1 METAQAVLSI
11 YHYID
16 LYVTPH
22 PMQIF
27 GALGLG
33 LTIIILQATVPA
45 VFSELMNTIIAV
57 LQAVQ
62 ITFSVASQIAGA
74 AGSIPH

>member
-1 METAQAVLSI
+1 M
-11 YHYID
+11 H
-16 LYVTPH
+16 
-22 PMQIF
+22 IF

-33 LTIIILQATVPA
+33 LTIIILQSTIPT
-45 VFSELMNTIIAV
+45 VFSELMDTIIVV

-62 ITFSVASQIAGA
+62 ITFSTVSQLAGA

>member
-1 METAQAVLSI
+1 
-11 YHYID
+11 
-16 LYVTPH
+16 
-22 PMQIF
+22 MQIF

-45 VFSELMNTIIAV
+45 VFSELMNTIIVA

>member
-1 METAQAVLSI
+1 METAKAVSSI

-33 LTIIILQATVPA
+33 LTIIILQSTVPT
-45 VFSELMNTIIAV
+45 VFRELLETIVVA
-57 LQAVQ
+57 LDAAQA
-62 ITFSVASQIAGA
+62 TFSVVSLLAGA
-74 AGSIPH
+74 AAIPR